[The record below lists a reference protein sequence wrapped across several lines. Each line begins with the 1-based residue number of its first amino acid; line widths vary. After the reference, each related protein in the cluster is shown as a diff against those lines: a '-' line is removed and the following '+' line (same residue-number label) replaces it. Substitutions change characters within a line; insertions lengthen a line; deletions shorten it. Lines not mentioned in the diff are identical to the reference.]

1 MANWDTMELRSD
13 NDGKFAEIMAGFDP
27 KVRISEQSSYGEPV
41 TRVFFRASPLPDEAV
56 KELSAQHPDM
66 TFTARC
72 SFEHDM
78 HTNVYKVEYK
88 AGVSSVI
95 DIETN
100 YLWPSIQYPECAT
113 KDIDALMEKITQ
125 VFRRI
130 DPVVGDGN
138 EMTVD
143 SYPYDV
149 TVCAENGDFKMEAT
163 KCWEEVVDVKM
174 FRKKQTF
181 TWEHLQAVG
190 EDVPF

>member
-1 MANWDTMELRSD
+1 MANWDSMTLRSD
-13 NDGKFAEIMAGFDP
+13 NKEKFTELMEGFDP
-27 KVRISEQSSYGEPV
+27 KTSVREQEHNKESGEV
-41 TRVFFRASPLPDEAV
+41 YFSASPLPDEAV